1 MSMAHL
7 YRALRMCAMQR
18 NRGGLA
24 SAADPACSSR
34 GFVAPNVLRN
44 GVFMKN
50 IIQNNRLIGAG
61 LVLAVVATAAGAT
74 FLNGRIGAAQAETV
88 AAAPAALPV
97 SVSVVTP
104 RETVPWDEFSGR
116 LEAVERVEVRSRVAG
131 AIQEIHFR
139 EGALVKQGDL
149 LILIDPSLYAAEVAR
164 AEGQVAAAKA
174 RLVLTKS
181 DFERGQQ
188 LTDSRT
194 ISQRDFDGRVNAY
207 SEAEANLKA
216 AEATLE
222 TAKLNLG
229 YTEVRAPVAG
239 KVGKLEITVGNLIAA
254 GPGTPVLTTLVSVN
268 PIYASF
274 NADEQVVTRA
284 LKTLADESTPSEIG
298 RIPVQMG
305 TGTSEGTPYKGRM
318 QLIDN
323 QVDAR
328 SGTVRV
334 RAVFD
339 NADGRL
345 MPGQFARLL
354 MGQPKAEPALLISER
369 AVGTDQNKKF
379 VMVVDK
385 DSKAEY
391 REVALGVSIDGMRV
405 VTSGLHPGERI
416 VVKGLQRVR
425 PGAVVAPQEVAMD
438 SVSATQAATEVAQ
451 R

>member
-1 MSMAHL
+1 
-7 YRALRMCAMQR
+7 
-18 NRGGLA
+18 
-24 SAADPACSSR
+24 
-34 GFVAPNVLRN
+34 
-44 GVFMKN
+44 MKN
-50 IIQNNRLIGAG
+50 ITKINRLVASG
-61 LVLAVVATAAGAT
+61 LVLAALAIAAGGS
-74 FLNGRIGAAQAETV
+74 FLSGRGGSAQAETTT
-88 AAAPAALPV
+88 AAPTALPI
-97 SVSVVTP
+97 SVSVVAP
-104 RETVPWDEFSGR
+104 RQTVPWDEFSGR
-116 LEAVERVEVRSRVAG
+116 LEAVERVEIRSRVAG
-131 AIQEIHFR
+131 AIQEIHFT

-149 LILIDPSLYAAEVAR
+149 LILIDPSLYAADVAR

-174 RLVLTKS
+174 RLILTRS

-207 SEAEANLKA
+207 REAEANLQA
-216 AEATLE
+216 AEATLQ

-229 YTEVRAPVAG
+229 YTEIRAPVSG
-239 KVGKLEITVGNLIAA
+239 RVGKLEITVGNLIAA

-284 LKTLADESTPSEIG
+284 LRTLADESTPSEIG

-305 TGTSEGTPYKGRM
+305 TGATDGTPYKGKM

-323 QVDAR
+323 QIDAR

-339 NADGRL
+339 NVDGRL

-354 MGQPKAEPALLISER
+354 MGQPKAEPVLLISER

-379 VMVVDK
+379 VMVIDK

-391 REVALGVSIDGMRV
+391 REVALGVSIEGMRV
-405 VTSGLHPGERI
+405 VTGGLHAGERI

-425 PGAVVAPQEVAMD
+425 PGALVAPEVVAMGFAP
-438 SVSATQAATEVAQ
+438 SANQVAQ

>member
-1 MSMAHL
+1 
-7 YRALRMCAMQR
+7 
-18 NRGGLA
+18 
-24 SAADPACSSR
+24 
-34 GFVAPNVLRN
+34 
-44 GVFMKN
+44 MKN
-50 IIQNNRLIGAG
+50 IIKNKRLIGVSLLLAA
-61 LVLAVVATAAGAT
+61 LAVAGGAT
-74 FLNGRIGAAQAETV
+74 FLGGRSGTAQAEA
-88 AAAPAALPV
+88 AAAPAPVPV
-97 SVSVVTP
+97 SVSVVSP
-104 RETVPWDEFSGR
+104 RDTVPWDEFSGR
-116 LEAVERVEVRSRVAG
+116 LEAVERVEIRSRVAG

-149 LILIDPSLYAAEVAR
+149 LILIDPSLYAADVAR

-174 RLVLTKS
+174 RLILTKG

-194 ISQRDFDGRVNAY
+194 ISQRDFDGRINAY
-207 SEAEANLKA
+207 REAEANLKA
-216 AEATLE
+216 AEATLQ

-239 KVGKLEITVGNLIAA
+239 RVGKLEITVGNLIAA

-284 LKTLADESTPSEIG
+284 LKTLADESASSEVS

-305 TGTSEGTPYKGRM
+305 TATSDGTPYKGRM

-345 MPGQFARLL
+345 IPGQFARIA

-369 AVGTDQNKKF
+369 AIGTDQNKKF

-405 VTSGLHPGERI
+405 VTGGLHAGERI

-425 PGAVVAPQEVAMD
+425 PGAVVAPEVVAMGFAN
-438 SVSATQAATEVAQ
+438 SATEVAQ
-451 R
+451 RQ

>member
-1 MSMAHL
+1 
-7 YRALRMCAMQR
+7 
-18 NRGGLA
+18 
-24 SAADPACSSR
+24 
-34 GFVAPNVLRN
+34 
-44 GVFMKN
+44 MKN
-50 IIQNNRLIGAG
+50 VIQNNRLIGAG
-61 LVLAVVATAAGAT
+61 LVLAVVAMAGGAT
-74 FLNGRIGAAQAETV
+74 FLNGRIGAAQAETA

-164 AEGQVAAAKA
+164 AEGQMAAAKA

-239 KVGKLEITVGNLIAA
+239 RVGKLEITVGNLIAA
-254 GPGTPVLTTLVSVN
+254 GPGTAVLTTLVSVN

-284 LKTLADESTPSEIG
+284 LRTLADQSTPSEIG

-305 TGTSEGTPYKGRM
+305 TGMSDGTPYKGHM

-354 MGQPKAEPALLISER
+354 MGQPKAEPTLLISER

-405 VTSGLHPGERI
+405 VTGGLHAGERI

-425 PGAVVAPQEVAMD
+425 PGAVVAPQEIAMD
-438 SVSATQAATEVAQ
+438 SVSADQTANKLAQ

>member
-1 MSMAHL
+1 
-7 YRALRMCAMQR
+7 
-18 NRGGLA
+18 
-24 SAADPACSSR
+24 
-34 GFVAPNVLRN
+34 
-44 GVFMKN
+44 MKN
-50 IIQNNRLIGAG
+50 IFKNKSLVGAG
-61 LVLAVVATAAGAT
+61 LVLAVLAVAGGTAL
-74 FLNGRIGAAQAETV
+74 LNDRSGTARAE
-88 AAAPAALPV
+88 AAAPAPAAVPV
-97 SVSVVTP
+97 SVSVVAP
-104 RETVPWDEFSGR
+104 RQTVPWDEFSGR

-149 LILIDPSLYAAEVAR
+149 LILIDPSLYAADVAR

-188 LTDSRT
+188 LSDSRT

-207 SEAEANLKA
+207 NEAEANLKA
-216 AEATLE
+216 AEATLQ
-222 TAKLNLG
+222 TAQLNLG

-274 NADEQVVTRA
+274 NADEQVVMRA
-284 LKTLADESTPSEIG
+284 LRTLADEATPSEIG

-305 TGTSEGTPYKGRM
+305 TGASDGTPYKGQM

-323 QVDAR
+323 QVDVR

-391 REVALGVSIDGMRV
+391 REVALGVSVDGMRV
-405 VTSGLHPGERI
+405 VTAGLHAGERI

-425 PGAVVAPQEVAMD
+425 PGATLAPQEVAMD
-438 SVSATQAATEVAQ
+438 SVSAAQTPTAMAQ

>member
-1 MSMAHL
+1 
-7 YRALRMCAMQR
+7 
-18 NRGGLA
+18 
-24 SAADPACSSR
+24 
-34 GFVAPNVLRN
+34 
-44 GVFMKN
+44 MKK
-50 IIQNNRLIGAG
+50 IIKNNRLVGTG
-61 LVLAVVATAAGAT
+61 LVLAALAIAAGAT
-74 FLNGRIGAAQAETV
+74 FLNGRGGSAQAAT
-88 AAAPAALPV
+88 AAPAAALPV
-97 SVSVVTP
+97 SVSVVAP
-104 RETVPWDEFSGR
+104 RQTVPWDEFSGR
-116 LEAVERVEVRSRVAG
+116 LEAVERVEIRSRVAG
-131 AIQEIHFR
+131 AIQEIHFA

-149 LILIDPSLYAAEVAR
+149 LILIDPSLYAADVAR

-174 RLVLTKS
+174 RLILTKS

-207 SEAEANLKA
+207 REAEANLQA
-216 AEATLE
+216 AEATLQ

-229 YTEVRAPVAG
+229 YTEIRAPVSG
-239 KVGKLEITVGNLIAA
+239 RVGKLEITVGNLIAA

-268 PIYASF
+268 PIFASF

-284 LKTLADESTPSEIG
+284 LRTLADESTPSEIG

-305 TGTSEGTPYKGRM
+305 TGTTDGTPYKGKM

-354 MGQPKAEPALLISER
+354 MGQPKAEPVLLISER

-391 REVALGVSIDGMRV
+391 REVALGVSIEGMRV
-405 VTSGLHPGERI
+405 VTGGLHAG
-416 VVKGLQRVR
+416 
-425 PGAVVAPQEVAMD
+425 
-438 SVSATQAATEVAQ
+438 
-451 R
+451 